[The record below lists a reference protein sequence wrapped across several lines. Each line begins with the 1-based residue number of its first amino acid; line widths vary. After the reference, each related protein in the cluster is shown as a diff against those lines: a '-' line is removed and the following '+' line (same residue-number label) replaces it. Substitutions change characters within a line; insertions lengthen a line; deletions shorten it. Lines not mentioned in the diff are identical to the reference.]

1 MNPNY
6 QPARD
11 DDAEWSVL
19 SAVFTEPTL
28 LERDRE
34 GLTNPDNYWQPV
46 GKEVAKAIRQGVP
59 LDAVAMGQHVTEK
72 LGNGAVGLFSEKVL
86 CGSVA
91 VATFGFWLD
100 RLKRAA
106 ARRRIQESAYAALLA
121 VEDKEA
127 DIDKVAGGLVDK
139 VRTLGF
145 SRNGL
150 PDIQSATELDSH
162 DIPEPDELIAGLL
175 HKGCKMVLGGTSK
188 SMKTWT
194 LMDLAI
200 SLAKAI
206 KWWNFATREARVLFI
221 NFEIKEW
228 SFRARLRKICEAKG
242 IEMPSNLHIW
252 NLRGYSADLAKLRPK
267 IIEKLAKKEYDVV
280 IFDPIYKLYGGKDEN
295 SAGDMAEL
303 MNEMD
308 KIAVEGNVA
317 VIFGHHFAKGDSTKK
332 SSIDRMSGSGVFA
345 RDPDTILVLSH
356 HQEDGVFVVE
366 ATVRDFKPVDA
377 FCVKWS
383 YPLMTYAPEENP
395 DDLKTNDKHK
405 FDQNELIAL
414 IEPGGTTYAKL
425 AEKAKTEMN
434 MPKPTLTRYL
444 KRLVEAKRITKDST
458 QFGDVYKAADKPF

>member
-11 DDAEWSVL
+11 EEAEWSVL
-19 SAVFTEPTL
+19 SSLFAEPAL
-28 LERDRE
+28 LDRARAE
-34 GLTNPDNYWQPV
+34 VTDPDNFFQPL
-46 GKEVAKAIRQGVP
+46 GKSVAKALGKGVP
-59 LDAVAMGQHVTEK
+59 PDPVAMGEWVEEK
-72 LGNGAVGLFSEKVL
+72 LGNGAIGQFSEKVL
-86 CGSVA
+86 GGTIA
-91 VATFGFWLD
+91 TATFNYWRE
-100 RLKRAA
+100 RLLRAA
-106 ARRRIQESAYAALLA
+106 KRRKVQQAAYDALLG
-121 VEDKEA
+121 VEDKEVDPA
-127 DIDKVAGGLVDK
+127 AVAVSLTEKIRGIGASRGGL
-139 VRTLGF
+139 
-145 SRNGL
+145 
-150 PDIQSATELDSH
+150 PPIMPATELDSH

-194 LMDLAI
+194 LMDLAVCMAEE
-200 SLAKAI
+200 L
-206 KWWNFATREARVLFI
+206 KWWNFQTGKARVLFI

-242 IEMPSNLHIW
+242 IAIPANLHTW
-252 NLRGYSADLAKLRPK
+252 NLRGYSADLATLRPK
-267 IIEKLAKKEYDVV
+267 IVERLAKKEYDVV

-295 SAGDMAEL
+295 SAGEMGQL

-308 KIAVEGNVA
+308 RIAVEGNVA

-345 RDPDTILVLSH
+345 RDPDTILVLSQ

-366 ATVRDFKPVDA
+366 PTVRDFKPVDP

-395 DDLKTNDKHK
+395 DDLRTGNNLK

-414 IEPGGTTYAKL
+414 IEPTGSTFAKL
-425 AEKAKTEMN
+425 AEKAMAELR
-434 MPKPTLTRYL
+434 MPKPTLSRYI
-444 KRLVEAKRITKDST
+444 KRLVEAKRIVKEMC
-458 QFGDVYKAADKPF
+458 QFGEIYRVSDKPF